1 MQKNKYLLLV
11 SSFMTLLLLVAA
23 ASQERFGKEWRQ
35 IQREGRLD
43 DEPISVQLRQVVNS
57 GLGISDRCVSCH
69 VAMAPGEEFVDGLP
83 VLDRHEPVFH
93 DPADYG
99 CTVCHGGQGLA
110 TEKADAHGDVEFWP
124 RPMLPPDMSQAG
136 CGTCHAPLAIP
147 RADVLEVSRTALE
160 RNFCL
165 ACHRVDGRGG
175 PPPLRGPGRSASAAR
190 EPDPDDERLEGP
202 DLSGAGLTGFDAG
215 WYDQHLAQ
223 SAVATAPL
231 APADAAPAANAALWS
246 TFRPVT
252 DEDRAT
258 LAAYLATR
266 VGAPALVEAK
276 ATFFSSGCL
285 GCHAVSG
292 VGGDE
297 GPDLTQVGDRD
308 PGQVDFAHVPGTRS
322 LLNWNLEHFRSPG
335 AVAAGSAMPALGLTE
350 DEIRKLTLYVLSLRR
365 RDLPHSFTP
374 VDRLRVS
381 RFGEREFAAD
391 GATIFGAFCTGCH
404 GLDGMGR
411 RSPGMAAFPSVTNPD
426 FLSRVSDDFLEESIR
441 LGRPGRRMP
450 AWGQIPGGLRPEE
463 ITAVVEYLREESGVL
478 EPSDPRPQRWVEA
491 DASAG
496 GGLFATAC
504 SGCHGDAGQG
514 GEGPALNNAVLL
526 NSATDTYL
534 VETIGNG
541 RRGTAMP
548 AFLMSSPAHPTLDP
562 GEIEAVV
569 AFLRTWQP
577 DTVAGDIP

>member
-1 MQKNKYLLLV
+1 MQQNKYLLLV
-11 SSFMTLLLLVAA
+11 SSFLTLLLLVAA
-23 ASQERFGKEWRQ
+23 ASQEHFGREWRQ

-43 DEPISVQLRQVVNS
+43 DEPIPVQLRQVVNA

-69 VAMAPGEEFVDGLP
+69 VAMAPGEEFVEGLP
-83 VLDRHEPVFH
+83 VLDRHEPVYH
-93 DPADYG
+93 DPAEFG

-110 TEKADAHGDVEFWP
+110 TDKADAHGDVDFWP

-147 RADVLEVSRTALE
+147 RTRVLEASIPVLE

-165 ACHRVDGRGG
+165 ACHRVDDRGG
-175 PPPLRGPGRSASAAR
+175 PPPIRGPGRRAGGVPPQG
-190 EPDPDDERLEGP
+190 PDVQEARLEGP
-202 DLSGAGLTGFDAG
+202 DLSGVGVSGFDAG
-215 WYDQHLAQ
+215 WYDDHLAKSA
-223 SAVATAPL
+223 SAVDSS
-231 APADAAPAANAALWS
+231 DAAAPETDALWS

-252 DEDRAT
+252 EEDRAT

-350 DEIRKLTLYVLSLRR
+350 DEIRQLTLYVLSLRR
-365 RDLPHSFTP
+365 RDLPYSFTP

-381 RFGEREFAAD
+381 RLGEREFAAD

-411 RSPGMAAFPSVTNPD
+411 RSPGMAAFPSVANPD
-426 FLSRVSDDFLEESIR
+426 FLSRVSDRFLERSIR

-450 AWGQIPGGLRPEE
+450 AWGQIAGGLRPEE
-463 ITAVVEYLREESGVL
+463 IQAVVQYLREESGIP
-478 EPSDPRPQRWVEA
+478 EPSDPRPRRWVEA
-491 DASAG
+491 DARAG
-496 GGLFATAC
+496 EGLFATAC

-526 NSATDTYL
+526 DSATDTYL

-541 RRGTAMP
+541 RRGTGMP
-548 AFLMSSPAHPTLDP
+548 AFLTPSPAHPTLDP
-562 GEIEAVV
+562 SEIEAIV
-569 AFLRTWQP
+569 AFLRMWQEAVP
-577 DTVAGDIP
+577 